1 MAWITGADILGVP
14 NPPAISPAQ
23 ANTIAEATCDLVETW
38 CGRTFEGATYAE
50 WVDRIGAST
59 LSVSHPPV
67 RQLYFASVDNMNGL
81 SLTSTQADANRAVVS
96 VNDGVMHLSIMGGVA
111 AGDTPL
117 TLSTYGTMALLL
129 VDVIAVPGSWAG
141 AVVNEGDP
149 QNIRPEHYGS
159 ALNVTVYPV
168 LPAGEAEADLIDRN
182 AGLLY
187 IDSTWAASDDKGFV
201 RYDGGYAAVPADLT
215 QITLQLALD
224 TISSFEHDPLMQS
237 EKLDKYSWSRRVFS
251 LGSGMIGLRD
261 IYKSRLQPW
270 TRITL

>member
-1 MAWITGADILGVP
+1 MAWITGAQILGVS
-14 NPPAISPAQ
+14 NPPDVTPAQ
-23 ANTIAEATCDLVETW
+23 ANVIAQATCDLVETW
-38 CGRTFEGATYAE
+38 CGRTFEGATHAE
-50 WVDRIGAST
+50 WVDRIGDRT

-96 VNDGVMHLSIMGGVA
+96 VNDGIMHLSIMGGVA

-117 TLSTYGTMALLL
+117 TLSTYDTMALLL
-129 VDVIAVPGSWAG
+129 AAVIAVPGSWAG
-141 AVVNEGDP
+141 AVINEGDP
-149 QNIRPEHYGS
+149 ENIRPEHYGS

-168 LPAGEAEADLIDRN
+168 LPAGEAEADLIDST

-224 TISSFEHDPLMQS
+224 TISSLAHDPLLAS
-237 EKLDKYSWSRRVFS
+237 EKLDKYAWAARANVTS
-251 LGSGMIGLRD
+251 LRQT
-261 IYKSRLQPW
+261 YKSRLQPW
-270 TRITL
+270 TRITI